1 MSKKAVLTIL
11 LSALASLGAFSCG
24 SSEQVARERQKQA
37 AIEAFDKKQA
47 EDARA
52 MEGGVATK
60 EDREKQIQRDSDA
73 YREIANLHSP
83 DRDVVNHAI
92 MMVEY
97 YRACNAVP
105 DLMHLLKES
114 PDDYIAGLSAQAIAV
129 CNDRTTFDAI
139 IDEFLRR
146 EATPVMLDAIGKINT
161 TDPRVIEKIKTL
173 IAEPNKDEDVPVF
186 ARRVKAQMEQSLN
199 KSL

>member
-1 MSKKAVLTIL
+1 MLKKDVLAVLL
-11 LSALASLGAFSCG
+11 CALASLGTSSCAG
-24 SSEQVARERQKQA
+24 SEQVARERQKQA

-52 MEGGVATK
+52 IEGGVATK
-60 EDREKQIQRDSDA
+60 EDREKRIQRDLDA
-73 YREIANLHSP
+73 DKEIANLRSP

-92 MMVEY
+92 MMGEY
-97 YRACNAVP
+97 YRACKGVP

-129 CNDRTTFDAI
+129 CNERTTFDAI

-146 EATPVMLDAIGKINT
+146 KTTPVMVDAIGKINT
-161 TDPRVIEKIKTL
+161 TDPRVIEKIKKL
-173 IAEPNKDEDVPVF
+173 IAEPNEDEDVPVF
-186 ARRVKAQMEQSLN
+186 ARRVKTQIEMSLN